1 MSLLERCRPPSSLT
15 NVDRSHPA
23 LPSSPFVRIPPPF
36 PRAAQTSRRRV
47 AAASA
52 ARASAAAETSAV
64 PPAWPGRAEAPAS
77 PHDWAEPKAISL
89 IGSTGSIGTQTLD
102 IVAEHPDRFKIVAL
116 AAGSNIALLAQQV
129 CTHGAAG
136 ACHNRCMAQQVR
148 GTAGACHN
156 RCMAQ
161 QVHATTGAWHNR
173 CVAQQ
178 VHATTGAWHNRCMAQ
193 QVRGT
198 TGAWHNRCVAH
209 QVHGTTGVRHNRCV
223 AQQVRSATD
232 AWRNRCMAQ
241 QVRQFQP
248 SLVSVQNPALVGE
261 LKEALAGMERMPEI
275 VAGDSGIVEV
285 ARHPDAETVVTGIV
299 GCAGLKPTVAAI
311 EAGKDIALANKE
323 TLIAGGPYVLPLAK
337 KHGCHILPADSEHSA
352 IFQKKHGCHILPADS
367 EHSAIFQCIQGLP
380 EGGLRRIILTAS
392 GGAFRDWPVE
402 KLKEGLEVIEAHYL
416 FGADYDNID
425 IVIHPQSIIHSMV
438 ETQDSSVLAQLGWPD
453 MRLPI
458 LYTLSWPD
466 RVPTSEVT
474 WPRLDFIKMGDLTFR
489 EPNRDKYPSMDL
501 SYAAGRAGGTMT
513 GVLSAANEQAVEMF
527 LDDKIHYLDICRVIE
542 GTCDRHRNDLVLAP
556 SLEDI
561 VHFDQWAR
569 VYAAEVASKLSTRRV
584 GGRLP
589 YGSSHAAMS
598 YGAPFVATSAPK
610 PEPTARQAPS
620 AERSRG
626 DGLRRPARVAR
637 RARMPGGRAQQGGGL
652 LCGCCAWFGA
662 LCARLRPSRKANWP
676 YALVSVVFVALVASE
691 QIAPLL
697 PSTARGRGE
706 ARAGGGAEEEAVS
719 GPLTRIAEATGV
731 HRRLLVQAG
740 GTMEGLQAAVAA
752 VEAEMATM
760 RTKMSDL
767 AVSELACALCLSLFS
782 CPVASLLPHP
792 SLRPSLSASCPLSLP
807 ALPYS
812 LSLPLFPLL
821 SSHACI
827 PGTTSW
833 QQSRQVAREAGNVAT
848 EQVAKEAGNLR
859 AVLQGEGHWA
869 TANLTR
875 HVCTTIHMILS
886 HGTVGPITLAPRA
899 SAGPLVLHRFLQV
912 HFQLCKFLLTPHPHI
927 SLYLSLPTCSTGVSS
942 PLSHLLSS
950 IPPTPLFLVR
960 PHPPP
965 VPALHSALS
974 PRPLCRALSRP
985 PGTAAACPSAAPRAR
1000 LSPGRATRVRAAP
1013 SQIQKYTDVDA
1024 RALCPDD
1031 WFFVQELVFLIPASH
1046 PFAPPL
1052 VWQGYA
1058 STTVSTIPILSS
1070 RVGRRGI
1077 AVGAAAVRPLPFPQ
1091 SLFDQAALAD
1101 GGVGAGRGRRHGQLR
1116 SAHGTA
1122 RGDGDDDSHELRD
1135 RVGAACGLPYF
1146 EAIAMRGLI
1155 PLFLPHKARLPF
1167 YDNTLDV
1174 IHSVNSVKYMPVP
1187 MPVPILVGPDCV
1199 SVPSH
1204 PPPGEAAILRHT
1216 LDVIHS
1222 VNSVNVNSVKY
1233 MPVMEFEE
1241 LVFEWDR
1248 VLRPGGLMWFE
1259 MFYAPV
1265 DDMVLYV
1272 AMLQQLRY
1280 RRLHWTLMF
1289 PLHPPLPTPSFSPG
1303 GLMWFE
1309 MFYAPVDDMV
1319 LYAGRAAAAALPPPA
1334 LDAHAQ
1340 ARPRGDRGS
1349 PIVSQL
1355 CY

>member
-1 MSLLERCRPPSSLT
+1 MASATLLPAAANLKVSGLCASQTRLASSAASLAGSKPQ
-15 NVDRSHPA
+15 
-23 LPSSPFVRIPPPF
+23 
-36 PRAAQTSRRRV
+36 AQTSRRRV

-116 AAGSNIALLAQQV
+116 AAGSNIALL
-129 CTHGAAG
+129 
-136 ACHNRCMAQQVR
+136 
-148 GTAGACHN
+148 
-156 RCMAQ
+156 
-161 QVHATTGAWHNR
+161 
-173 CVAQQ
+173 
-178 VHATTGAWHNRCMAQ
+178 
-193 QVRGT
+193 
-198 TGAWHNRCVAH
+198 
-209 QVHGTTGVRHNRCV
+209 
-223 AQQVRSATD
+223 
-232 AWRNRCMAQ
+232 AQ

-352 IFQKKHGCHILPADS
+352 IFQ
-367 EHSAIFQCIQGLP
+367 CIQGLP

-402 KLKEGLEVIEAHYL
+402 KLKEVTPADALKHPNWSMGRKITVDSATLMNKGLEVIEAHYL

-438 ETQDSSVLAQLGWPD
+438 ETQLGWPD

-662 LCARLRPSRKANWP
+662 LCARLRPSAEGELAVRVSECCVCGAGGVRADRP
-676 YALVSVVFVALVASE
+676 AAALHCAWSRGGAR
-691 QIAPLL
+691 
-697 PSTARGRGE
+697 RGR
-706 ARAGGGAEEEAVS
+706 RGGGGGERTADADSEEEETVGRGS
-719 GPLTRIAEATGV
+719 GGGGGEEEQCSECWEEVNRLRALREKATGV

-767 AVSELACALCLSLFS
+767 AV
-782 CPVASLLPHP
+782 
-792 SLRPSLSASCPLSLP
+792 
-807 ALPYS
+807 
-812 LSLPLFPLL
+812 
-821 SSHACI
+821 
-827 PGTTSW
+827 
-833 QQSRQVAREAGNVAT
+833 AT

-875 HVCTTIHMILS
+875 H
-886 HGTVGPITLAPRA
+886 
-899 SAGPLVLHRFLQV
+899 
-912 HFQLCKFLLTPHPHI
+912 FLLSTVPSHPDRCAV
-927 SLYLSLPTCSTGVSS
+927 LSLDRRALQRQSKRGPKGP
-942 PLSHLLSS
+942 PLSWK
-950 IPPTPLFLVR
+950 
-960 PHPPP
+960 
-965 VPALHSALS
+965 
-974 PRPLCRALSRP
+974 
-985 PGTAAACPSAAPRAR
+985 GYACE
-1000 LSPGRATRVRAAP
+1000 AAP
-1013 SQIQKYTDVDA
+1013 SQIQKYTDIEA

-1031 WFFVQELVFLIPASH
+1031 WFFVQELVFLKNCFSL
-1046 PFAPPL
+1046 PP
-1052 VWQGYA
+1052 
-1058 STTVSTIPILSS
+1058 
-1070 RVGRRGI
+1070 RRCL
-1077 AVGAAAVRPLPFPQ
+1077 ARTPQQPTEPLPFPQ

-1101 GGVGAGRGRRHGQLR
+1101 GGHRFRGNPTMHDVMQLKNGSLRLGLDVGGGTGSFAAHMARHGVTVMT
-1116 SAHGTA
+1116 TA
-1122 RGDGDDDSHELRD
+1122 MNYETVSGRH
-1135 RVGAACGLPYF
+1135 AGLPYF

-1174 IHSVNSVKYMPVP
+1174 IHS
-1187 MPVPILVGPDCV
+1187 
-1199 SVPSH
+1199 
-1204 PPPGEAAILRHT
+1204 
-1216 LDVIHS
+1216 
-1222 VNSVNVNSVKY
+1222 VNSVKY

-1272 AMLQQLRY
+1272 AVLQQLRY
-1280 RRLHWTLMF
+1280 RRLHWTLM
-1289 PLHPPLPTPSFSPG
+1289 PKP
-1303 GLMWFE
+1303 
-1309 MFYAPVDDMV
+1309 
-1319 LYAGRAAAAALPPPA
+1319 
-1334 LDAHAQ
+1334 
-1340 ARPRGDRGS
+1340 DRGE
-1349 PIVSQL
+1349 IEAHQL
-1355 CY
+1355 YLNCVIEKPARRNALKPVEFS